1 MSITDGYNSSVT
13 SLEVSSAAASDP
25 VTTAEAKTHMR
36 VDTSDDDTYIA
47 GLISAATQYA
57 QDRTNRQFINA
68 TFKLRLDGFL
78 AAQLWLPRGPL
89 SSITSIQYVDQDDA
103 TQTLAGSKYKVDTAS
118 MPGRVVRADGQSWP
132 STTPNPQSVIITYVS
147 GYGSSTSDVPE
158 GIRLAIRMLT
168 AHWYEAR
175 EPVIVGSIVAKVPNS
190 VDALLMQYRIPDYR

>member
-78 AAQLWLPRGPL
+78 ASQLWLPRGPL
-89 SSITSIQYVDQDDA
+89 SSITSIQYLDENDA
-103 TQTLAGSKYKVDTAS
+103 TQTLASSKYKVDTTS
-118 MPGRVVRADGQSWP
+118 MPGRVVRADGESWP
-132 STTPNPQSVIITYVS
+132 STTANPQSVIITYVS

-175 EPVIVGSIVAKVPNS
+175 EPVIVGSIVAKVPTS